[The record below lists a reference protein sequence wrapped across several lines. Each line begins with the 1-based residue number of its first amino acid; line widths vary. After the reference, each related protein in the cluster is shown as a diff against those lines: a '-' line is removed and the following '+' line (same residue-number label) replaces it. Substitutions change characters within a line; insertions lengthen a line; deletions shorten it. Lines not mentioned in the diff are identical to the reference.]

1 MATSIPQSP
10 FSRRPAWSVAV
21 IGLPLAILI
30 GGCLGSPRV
39 TSDSINRPAPTAVA
53 GFPASWQP
61 AKPLR
66 KWKSIVLHHTAT
78 EAGSVKSIHA
88 AHRKRITNGKPWLG
102 IGYHFVI
109 GNGKGMAD
117 GAVEATFRW
126 RDQLHG
132 AHAGKQA
139 QHQHG
144 IGIALLG
151 HFDKQPPSPAQ
162 LASLRRLVFHLKTAH
177 AIPTTGLIGHGEIKK
192 TACPGKLFPL
202 ATLKKEFAGK
212 MPTR

>member
-1 MATSIPQSP
+1 MTIPQSP
-10 FSRRPAWSVAV
+10 FSRRPAWSVAGS
-21 IGLPLAILI
+21 GLPLASLI
-30 GGCLGSPRV
+30 GGCLAAPRV
-39 TSDSINRPAPTAVA
+39 TSDSSNRPAPTAVA

-139 QHQHG
+139 QNQHG
-144 IGIALLG
+144 IGIALSG

-162 LASLRRLVFHLKTAH
+162 LASLRRLIFHLKTAH
-177 AIPTTGLIGHGEIKK
+177 AIPTTGLIGHGEVKK
-192 TACPGKLFPL
+192 TACPGNLFPL
-202 ATLKKEFAGK
+202 STLKKEFAGK